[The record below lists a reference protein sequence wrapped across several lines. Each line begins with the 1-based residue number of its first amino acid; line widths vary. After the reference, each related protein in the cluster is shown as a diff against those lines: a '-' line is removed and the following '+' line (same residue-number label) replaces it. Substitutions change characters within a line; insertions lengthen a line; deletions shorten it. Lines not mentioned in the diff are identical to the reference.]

1 MDGTS
6 YSSDS
11 IMTGWQ
17 AHFGNLAK
25 KEHNKHFDNDFL
37 QQVETIMEICR
48 DNYIHQPI
56 KMHEINKAVRSL
68 SHNKAADIFGI
79 TAENII

>member
-1 MDGTS
+1 M
-6 YSSDS
+6 
-11 IMTGWQ
+11 

-37 QQVETIMEICR
+37 QQVENEVETTEICK

-56 KMHEINKAVRSL
+56 QMHESSQKL
-68 SHNKAADIFGI
+68 KP
-79 TAENII
+79 